1 MKDFLKYTF
10 ATVTGMVLFAILI
23 GIISVISVMGMI
35 ASQEATTVVK
45 DNSVM
50 VLNLSGSLEERA
62 DDNPFAQMVGSVA
75 ETNGLDEILYAI
87 KRAKEEKEVKG
98 IYIEAGLFDADAPA
112 SCQAIRKALADFKK
126 SGKWI
131 VAYGEQYTQ
140 QAYYIC
146 SVADEIAINP
156 SGLIDWHGLAAQ
168 PMFLKDLLAKVG
180 VKMQIV
186 KVGKF
191 KSATEAYSEDHM
203 SDANREQVT
212 AYITGVWNT
221 MVGDVA
227 ASRKL
232 PVAQLNAYADSLIT
246 FAKAEDYVRHHLVDK
261 IAYTDEV
268 KASVKQR
275 LGIGDDDVINQM
287 SVTDMNNLPEKI
299 NRSDNEI
306 AIYYAYGEIVNTAD
320 GQTSAAICGDVVT
333 KDLEELMKDDDVKAV
348 VLRVNSPG
356 GSAYASEQIWNTVK
370 KMRTK
375 KPVVVSMGG
384 YAASGGYYISC
395 GADYIFAEPT
405 TLTGSIGIFGMFPDF
420 SQLATEKLGVKFDV
434 VKTNRFSDFG
444 SVARPFNAEELAHLQ
459 KYIGNGYDLFL
470 SRVAEGRKMKTADVN
485 EIAQGRVW
493 LGKDALKIKLIDDLG
508 GLDKAVA
515 KAAELA
521 KVKDDYDTAT
531 YPAAP
536 NFIDQ
541 MLSSLEGDNGNF
553 LDEQLKASLG
563 DYYTPVMMLKRVE
576 QQYPVQARMPYHLVI
591 R

>member
-356 GSAYASEQIWNTVK
+356 GSAYASEQIWNAVK

-531 YPAAP
+531 YPASP

>member
-23 GIISVISVMGMI
+23 GIISVIPVMGMI

-356 GSAYASEQIWNTVK
+356 GSAYASEQIWNAVK

>member
-356 GSAYASEQIWNTVK
+356 GSAYASEQIWNAVK

-536 NFIDQ
+536 SFIDQ

>member
-356 GSAYASEQIWNTVK
+356 GSAYASEQIWNAVK

-470 SRVAEGRKMKTADVN
+470 SRVAEGRK
-485 EIAQGRVW
+485 
-493 LGKDALKIKLIDDLG
+493 LSLIH
-508 GLDKAVA
+508 
-515 KAAELA
+515 
-521 KVKDDYDTAT
+521 
-531 YPAAP
+531 
-536 NFIDQ
+536 I
-541 MLSSLEGDNGNF
+541 
-553 LDEQLKASLG
+553 
-563 DYYTPVMMLKRVE
+563 
-576 QQYPVQARMPYHLVI
+576 
-591 R
+591 

>member
-168 PMFLKDLLAKVG
+168 PMCLKDLLAKVG

-356 GSAYASEQIWNTVK
+356 GSAYASEQIWNAVK

>member
-333 KDLEELMKDDDVKAV
+333 KDLEELMKDDAVKAV

-356 GSAYASEQIWNTVK
+356 GSAYASEQIWNAVK

>member
-356 GSAYASEQIWNTVK
+356 GSAYASEQIWNAVK

-576 QQYPVQARMPYHLVI
+576 QQYPVQARMPYYLVI

>member
-146 SVADEIAINP
+146 SVADEIAITP

-356 GSAYASEQIWNTVK
+356 GSAYASEQIWNAVK

>member
-212 AYITGVWNT
+212 AYITDVWNT

-356 GSAYASEQIWNTVK
+356 GSAYASEQIWNAVK

>member
-356 GSAYASEQIWNTVK
+356 GSAYASEQIWNAVK

-493 LGKDALKIKLIDDLG
+493 LGKDALRIKLIDDLG

>member
-356 GSAYASEQIWNTVK
+356 GSAYASEQIWNAVK

-521 KVKDDYDTAT
+521 KVKDYYDTAT

>member
-50 VLNLSGSLEERA
+50 VLNLSGSLEERS

-356 GSAYASEQIWNTVK
+356 GSAYASEQIWNAVK

>member
-356 GSAYASEQIWNTVK
+356 GSAYASEQIWNAVK

-531 YPAAP
+531 YPTAP

>member
-356 GSAYASEQIWNTVK
+356 GSAYASEQIWNAVK

-515 KAAELA
+515 KATELA
-521 KVKDDYDTAT
+521 KVKDDYDTTT

>member
-356 GSAYASEQIWNTVK
+356 GSAYASEQIWNAVK

-521 KVKDDYDTAT
+521 KVKDDYDTA
-531 YPAAP
+531 AAP